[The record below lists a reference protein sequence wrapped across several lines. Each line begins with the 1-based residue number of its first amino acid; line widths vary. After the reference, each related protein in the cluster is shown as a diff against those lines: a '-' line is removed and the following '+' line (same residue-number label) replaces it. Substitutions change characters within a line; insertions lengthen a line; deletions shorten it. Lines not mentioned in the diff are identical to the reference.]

1 MEWTRSTP
9 LQFATEVLL
18 LLYQESL
25 FTVRTVDELLWGYR
39 DRLLSTIHLLHPEI
53 DPVFGLFNK
62 VTAVQDVLVLYKG
75 MATVQKQQSG
85 DKLMDLSAD
94 EWNRRWR
101 ICLLERGNGL
111 PELHKDRGMERKRV
125 SGLCQTLPLLAFRT
139 NVSIVYIKK
148 GHFILRM
155 VEALSSCGIRAA
167 PSVWGVSN
175 TYRRCMTAVW
185 DQETEDNY
193 LEHLSPMKQ
202 NICR

>member
-75 MATVQKQQSG
+75 MAPFRSSRVVTNSWISLQMNGTDDGEYVFLSG
-85 DKLMDLSAD
+85 ETDYLNFMRIV
-94 EWNRRWR
+94 EW
-101 ICLLERGNGL
+101 
-111 PELHKDRGMERKRV
+111 
-125 SGLCQTLPLLAFRT
+125 
-139 NVSIVYIKK
+139 K
-148 GHFILRM
+148 GK
-155 VEALSSCGIRAA
+155 E
-167 PSVWGVSN
+167 
-175 TYRRCMTAVW
+175 
-185 DQETEDNY
+185 
-193 LEHLSPMKQ
+193 
-202 NICR
+202 